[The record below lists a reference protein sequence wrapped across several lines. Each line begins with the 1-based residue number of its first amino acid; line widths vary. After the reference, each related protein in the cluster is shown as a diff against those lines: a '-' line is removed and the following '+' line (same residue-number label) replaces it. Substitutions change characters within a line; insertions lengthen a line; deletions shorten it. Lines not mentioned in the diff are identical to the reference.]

1 MVLHVV
7 SVLLVFE
14 HRVDIQPDVS
24 ALLAEHSERHVE
36 LYPVHDHVLVH
47 AQIGHTQH
55 EALVAAETVLGPADA
70 CETVLVAFDAAA

>member
-14 HRVDIQPDVS
+14 HRVDVQPHVS

-55 EALVAAETVLGPADA
+55 EALVAAETVLRPVDA
-70 CETVLVAFDAAA
+70 CQTVLVALDAAA